1 MKQIDLSGL
10 SFADLREKDKHYVD
24 KTLLIGDLLDTDDS
38 GVYLFVRPRR
48 FGKTT
53 NLTMLD
59 AFFNIRYEGN
69 TWFDGLE
76 ISKYPEYERY
86 RNAFPVIH
94 LDLGNAKADTY
105 ERFIDG
111 MRRAVTL
118 CFEPHRHLLDK
129 KELRASVRNLFES
142 LEDKTASEDD
152 LMGSVQVLSLALM
165 DEFGAKPIIL
175 IDEYDAAVSDAF
187 GTESHEPM
195 MSFLRGL
202 MYASIKGNPYRGMVY
217 VTGVM
222 QIAKQSIFS
231 DLNNIVVNN
240 VFSKKSDERFGF
252 VESEVKGILAD
263 FGYEDRFDAARRWYD
278 GYRFG
283 DAEVYNPYSI
293 MYFVSE
299 GCEEKAY
306 WVGSGRDVLIRDL
319 LESITSEKYTEIMK
333 LVTGDSILSDLTE
346 AFPYGVI
353 KRSGKPLYSLMVMS
367 GYLKAVPTDRVDPYG
382 NRLFELSIPNEEVRR
397 LIGELMKSV
406 YPVDT
411 DDFVLF
417 NRAIL
422 EEDASSIESTLT
434 RIMNGASYLNL
445 RESTYQAVVMTL
457 VHALS
462 GRYRV
467 KVEAPEGQGRA
478 DILLSP
484 KVRGDP
490 YIIVEIKVAERKKDL
505 DARVTEAFE
514 QIHDREYYKGMEGRI
529 ILMGL
534 AFWKKIPKA
543 RIESVMNGDGSAHP
557 DAGSRCL
564 SVPVDEGRS
573 VRPGSQIDDIG
584 SA

>member
-1 MKQIDLSGL
+1 MGMKQIDLSGL

-69 TWFDGLE
+69 SWFDGLE
-76 ISKYPEYERY
+76 ISKHPEYERY

-118 CFEPHRHLLDK
+118 CFEPHRHL
-129 KELRASVRNLFES
+129 
-142 LEDKTASEDD
+142 
-152 LMGSVQVLSLALM
+152 
-165 DEFGAKPIIL
+165 L

-283 DAEVYNPYSI
+283 DVEVYNPYSI

-353 KRSGKPLYSLMVMS
+353 RRSGKPLYSLMVMS

-382 NRLFELSIPNEEVRR
+382 NRLFELSIPNEGVRR

-422 EEDASSIESTLT
+422 EEDAPSIESTLT

-484 KVRGDP
+484 KVRGDL

-543 RIESVMNGDGSAHP
+543 RIESVMNGDGFAHP

-564 SVPVDEGRS
+564 SVPVDEGRG
-573 VRPGSQIDDIG
+573 VRPGSQIEDIG

>member
-1 MKQIDLSGL
+1 M
-10 SFADLREKDKHYVD
+10 
-24 KTLLIGDLLDTDDS
+24 
-38 GVYLFVRPRR
+38 
-48 FGKTT
+48 
-53 NLTMLD
+53 
-59 AFFNIRYEGN
+59 
-69 TWFDGLE
+69 
-76 ISKYPEYERY
+76 
-86 RNAFPVIH
+86 
-94 LDLGNAKADTY
+94 
-105 ERFIDG
+105 
-111 MRRAVTL
+111 
-118 CFEPHRHLLDK
+118 
-129 KELRASVRNLFES
+129 
-142 LEDKTASEDD
+142 
-152 LMGSVQVLSLALM
+152 
-165 DEFGAKPIIL
+165 
-175 IDEYDAAVSDAF
+175 
-187 GTESHEPM
+187 
-195 MSFLRGL
+195 
-202 MYASIKGNPYRGMVY
+202 
-217 VTGVM
+217 
-222 QIAKQSIFS
+222 
-231 DLNNIVVNN
+231 
-240 VFSKKSDERFGF
+240 
-252 VESEVKGILAD
+252 
-263 FGYEDRFDAARRWYD
+263 
-278 GYRFG
+278 
-283 DAEVYNPYSI
+283 YNPYSI

-422 EEDASSIESTLT
+422 EEDAPSIESTLT

-484 KVRGDP
+484 KVQGDP
-490 YIIVEIKVAERKKDL
+490 CIILEIEVAERKKDL
-505 DARVTEAFE
+505 DARVRGAFE
-514 QIHDREYYKGMEGRI
+514 QIHDREYYKGMEGRT
-529 ILMGL
+529 ILIGL

-557 DAGSRCL
+557 DAGS
-564 SVPVDEGRS
+564 
-573 VRPGSQIDDIG
+573 
-584 SA
+584 